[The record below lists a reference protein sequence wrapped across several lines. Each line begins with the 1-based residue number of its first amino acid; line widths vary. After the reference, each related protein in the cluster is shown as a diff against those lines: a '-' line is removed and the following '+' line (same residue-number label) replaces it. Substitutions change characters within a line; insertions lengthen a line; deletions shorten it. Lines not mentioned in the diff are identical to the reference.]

1 MGMMTDSTLNLP
13 AHESRADQELTVL
26 QEIGQVLSSTLELRE
41 VFGKM
46 MQLISDKLDMH
57 RGQLVL
63 LDDSSGRLRTEAALG
78 MTPDEIERGKYALAE
93 GSPGMSSRRAG
104 RGSSPTCGT
113 SRTSSIAPAG
123 SATTSARRSASSAC
137 RSRSRA
143 ARPGP
148 CRSTSRSSARS
159 NSAA

>member
-1 MGMMTDSTLNLP
+1 MMTDSTLNLP

-63 LDDSSGRLRTEAALG
+63 LDDSSGRLRTVRCPL
-78 MTPDEIERGKYALAE
+78 KYTL
-93 GSPGMSSRRAG
+93 SRPMA
-104 RGSSPTCGT
+104 
-113 SRTSSIAPAG
+113 
-123 SATTSARRSASSAC
+123 
-137 RSRSRA
+137 
-143 ARPGP
+143 
-148 CRSTSRSSARS
+148 
-159 NSAA
+159 